1 MKDDPPHFSGPLLAL
16 SVLTLE
22 VILLVSSLTIAW
34 VCSCFL
40 NSPGFPDYSNIEL
53 VCHHHSVRLIF
64 HWTPFLTSG
73 SIWLLFFMLGVGSG
87 TLSPEWVFNHFWPF
101 GIMNNGLETEG
112 TSWNDSILCHFR
124 KHRVS
129 DRFYWKKCFEPE
141 ANVRSCSTFFTP
153 KFRPWGQSW
162 GRVNIWSIT

>member
-1 MKDDPPHFSGPLLAL
+1 MKDDPHFSGPLLAL

-64 HWTPFLTSG
+64 H
-73 SIWLLFFMLGVGSG
+73 
-87 TLSPEWVFNHFWPF
+87 
-101 GIMNNGLETEG
+101 
-112 TSWNDSILCHFR
+112 
-124 KHRVS
+124 
-129 DRFYWKKCFEPE
+129 
-141 ANVRSCSTFFTP
+141 
-153 KFRPWGQSW
+153 
-162 GRVNIWSIT
+162 